1 MFWKEKLSEEKTA
14 KGGGGGW
21 GEVIG
26 ISRYLQKIENVKA
39 MSGNHGTASRDNSK
53 QTPRILII
61 TETTV
66 RLNRRLSLQS
76 HSCK

>member
-1 MFWKEKLSEEKTA
+1 MCRKESLSEEKSA
-14 KGGGGGW
+14 EGG

-26 ISRYLQKIENVKA
+26 ISYSTCKKLKMLRA
-39 MSGNHGTASRDNSK
+39 MSGNHGTASRDIDK

-61 TETTV
+61 TETTA

>member
-1 MFWKEKLSEEKTA
+1 MSEEKLSEEKSA
-14 KGGGGGW
+14 EGV

-26 ISRYLQKIENVKA
+26 ISRYLQKTENVKA
-39 MSGNHGTASRDNSK
+39 MSGNHGTASRNIGK

-76 HSCK
+76 HGCK